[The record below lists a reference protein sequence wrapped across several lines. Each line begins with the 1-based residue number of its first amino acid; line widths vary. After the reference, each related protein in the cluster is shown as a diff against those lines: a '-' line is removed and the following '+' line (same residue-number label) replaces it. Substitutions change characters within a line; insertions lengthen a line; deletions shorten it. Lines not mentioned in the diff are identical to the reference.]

1 MEKCSAHKKCAL
13 VQKNPRKVEKYLY
26 YPNETKSGH
35 RFDSR
40 HGRRAQTT
48 LKSQNHKI
56 TLFVKL
62 LIVSI
67 KKCLASWQST
77 FFKQNFELFYRK
89 SAHKKQK
96 IDTFFMISS
105 RFWVLQRHLDVRY
118 SIGDCFR

>member
-1 MEKCSAHKKCAL
+1 MLINVKFKKMSFFFFLYILYSSAT
-13 VQKNPRKVEKYLY
+13 
-26 YPNETKSGH
+26 YPP
-35 RFDSR
+35 
-40 HGRRAQTT
+40 TT

-56 TLFVKL
+56 TLLVKL

-96 IDTFFMISS
+96 IDTFCSKINCLLAIH
-105 RFWVLQRHLDVRY
+105 RAL
-118 SIGDCFR
+118 